1 MRNAFSAGSLNSH
14 SLGGGRRAGRYP
26 MIKRITCKTVLTKSG
41 IGGGYTLNPYFG
53 CQHSCV
59 YCYARYLLRYRPHDE
74 PWGGFVDVKLNAP
87 EVLEREIR
95 RKRPGS
101 VFLST
106 ACDAYQPIESELR
119 LTRRLVEILADS
131 PSQIKILTKSSLVR
145 RDLSILAE
153 ADPPASLGVT
163 VTTVDERIRS
173 LIEPSASPSSERF
186 AAIEEAKSLGIET
199 WVMAGPLMPFIT
211 DSVESLER
219 LFTRAKEVGASFI
232 YVDKLNRR
240 GGVWESVS
248 NFLSKHRPGLVKIYR
263 RYFFEGPFRD
273 EYLQALRERV
283 RSAASKAGW
292 DEGKIRME
300 SI

>member
-1 MRNAFSAGSLNSH
+1 MVVN
-14 SLGGGRRAGRYP
+14 
-26 MIKRITCKTVLTKSG
+26 RITCKTILTKSG

-53 CQHSCV
+53 CQHSCL

-74 PWGGFVDVKLNAP
+74 PWGGFVDVKCNAD

-95 RKRPGS
+95 RKKPGS

-106 ACDAYQPIESELR
+106 ACDAYQPIESELK
-119 LTRRLVEILADS
+119 LTRRILKILADS
-131 PSQIKILTKSSLVR
+131 PFQIKILTKSSLVR
-145 RDLSILAE
+145 RDLPILAE
-153 ADPPASLGVT
+153 AGSSSLGVT

-173 LIEPSASPSSERF
+173 LIEPLASPSSERL
-186 AAIEEAKSLGIET
+186 AVIEEAKSLGIET
-199 WVMAGPLMPFIT
+199 WVMAGPLMPLIT
-211 DSVESLER
+211 DSIESLER
-219 LFTRAKEVGASFI
+219 LFTKAKEAGASFV
-232 YVDKLNRR
+232 YVDKLNKR

-263 RYFFEGPFRD
+263 RYFFDTSFRN

-283 RSAASKAGW
+283 RSAARKAGW
-292 DEGKIRME
+292 DEGKIHME

>member
-1 MRNAFSAGSLNSH
+1 
-14 SLGGGRRAGRYP
+14 
-26 MIKRITCKTVLTKSG
+26 MIKKITCKTVLTKSG
-41 IGGGYTLNPYFG
+41 VGEGYTLNPYFG

-74 PWGGFVDVKLNAP
+74 PWGGFVDVKCNAP

-95 RKRPGS
+95 RKNPSS

-106 ACDAYQPIESELR
+106 ACDAYQPIESELK
-119 LTRRLVEILADS
+119 LTRKLIEILADS
-131 PSQIKILTKSSLVR
+131 PFQIKILTKSSLVR

-153 ADPPASLGVT
+153 AKLPASLGVT
-163 VTTVDERIRS
+163 ITTVDERVRS
-173 LIEPSASPSSERF
+173 LIEPLASPSFERL

-199 WVMAGPLMPFIT
+199 WVMAGPLMPLIT
-211 DSVESLER
+211 DSVESLEK
-219 LFTRAKEVGASFI
+219 LFTKAKEVGASFI

-240 GGVWESVS
+240 GGVWESIS
-248 NFLSKHRPGLVKIYR
+248 NFLSKHRPGLVKIYH
-263 RYFFEGPFRD
+263 RYFFDRSFRD
-273 EYLQALRERV
+273 EYLRALRERV

-292 DEGKIRME
+292 DEGKIHME